1 MIRRPLSSLKLKQT
15 DIEEMDAN
23 MSRVQKPKEST
34 TTSGTISEVLKE
46 GQTERQDEPQKMDT
60 SEDS

>member
-23 MSRVQKPKEST
+23 MVSFYNL
-34 TTSGTISEVLKE
+34 I
-46 GQTERQDEPQKMDT
+46 
-60 SEDS
+60 